1 MGNIVDVDLK
11 VDPQYLKKSAEEIVK
26 AGIIQALGDPSDIL
40 KSAIDSVFAMQV
52 DSEGK
57 PTSSTYRSKPY
68 LNWLAEKT
76 VEDTV
81 REVMRET
88 IEERKEE
95 FMAAIKKQ
103 IQQKKFYD
111 KVAGE
116 FIKSMIY
123 AAETRWSMPID
134 VTFKSKTND

>member
-26 AGIIQALGDPSDIL
+26 AGIIQALGNPSDIL

-57 PTSSTYRSKPY
+57 PTSNTYRSKPY

-116 FIKSMIY
+116 FIKSMIN
-123 AAETRWSMPID
+123 AAETSWSMPID
-134 VTFKSKTND
+134 VTFRKHVD